1 MKTEWDYSD
10 RARTY
15 DKRADYSESLIKN
28 LLAQIELSKDKP
40 VADVGAGTGKL
51 TKVLLNNGLR
61 VIAIEPNLNMRKYGI
76 KNTER
81 KKVSWIEGTGEQTG
95 LDTSSVSATF
105 FGSSFNVVDQAKT
118 LEEVA
123 RIIIPKGWFVC
134 MWNHRD
140 LSDSTQVKIEEVIK
154 TFIPNYNY
162 GLRRKDPTEVIKN
175 SGLFSSVENIEDRFT
190 VSMLKTDIVDAWKSH
205 DTLFRQSN
213 GKFDQIINSISEIL
227 SEDLYEVPYFTR
239 CWFSRYSN

>member
-81 KKVSWIEGTGEQTG
+81 KKVSWIEGTGEQIG
-95 LDTSSVSATF
+95 LDTSSV
-105 FGSSFNVVDQAKT
+105 
-118 LEEVA
+118 
-123 RIIIPKGWFVC
+123 
-134 MWNHRD
+134 
-140 LSDSTQVKIEEVIK
+140 
-154 TFIPNYNY
+154 
-162 GLRRKDPTEVIKN
+162 LRRFLVLPLMSLIK
-175 SGLFSSVENIEDRFT
+175 SKL
-190 VSMLKTDIVDAWKSH
+190 LKK
-205 DTLFRQSN
+205 LQ
-213 GKFDQIINSISEIL
+213 E
-227 SEDLYEVPYFTR
+227 
-239 CWFSRYSN
+239 